1 MQITT
6 YGMVL
11 REKTIEDDRLLTI
24 LTKEYGVIFAYAR
37 GAKRLRGKLVSS
49 TEQLCYSRFV
59 LFKNKD
65 RYSVDSAEADTIF
78 FGVRQDIEKLA
89 LASYFCELCI
99 QAIPRE
105 EPAEEYLRLLL
116 NSLYFLENGK
126 RSPLVLKPVF
136 ELRLLTLAGFMPDL
150 LGCRE
155 CGAFEDPQMKFL
167 PRTGELLC
175 GACAPEP
182 GEGVPIPVPPGV
194 LTAMR
199 HIIYSEFDK
208 LFRFSLDEGGL
219 RQLAAVSESY
229 LIAQLDLR
237 LPTLD
242 FYNSLFRGR

>member
-65 RYSVDSAEADTIF
+65 RYTVDAADSDTIF
-78 FGVRQDIEKLA
+78 FGIRQDIEKLA
-89 LASYFCELCI
+89 LASYFCELFA
-99 QAIPRE
+99 QAAPRE

-116 NSLYFLENGK
+116 NCLAFLDSGK
-126 RSPLVLKPVF
+126 RSPLFLKPVL

-155 CGAFEDPQMKFL
+155 CGAFESPNMGFL
-167 PRTGELLC
+167 PQTGELIC
-175 GACAPEP
+175 GDCQAQSEQGFA
-182 GEGVPIPVPPGV
+182 IPVSPGV

-199 HIIYSEFDK
+199 HIIYSEFEK
-208 LFRFSLDEGGL
+208 LFRFSLEEGGL
-219 RQLAAVSESY
+219 RQLSAISEKY
-229 LIAQLDLR
+229 LLYQLDLR
-237 LPTLD
+237 FPTLD
-242 FYNSLFRGR
+242 FYHSLFLGQ

>member
-89 LASYFCELCI
+89 HAACWGDVRNGTLGGFVKLN
-99 QAIPRE
+99 E
-105 EPAEEYLRLLL
+105 EDVANIYRLML
-116 NSLYFLENGK
+116 
-126 RSPLVLKPVF
+126 
-136 ELRLLTLAGFMPDL
+136 
-150 LGCRE
+150 
-155 CGAFEDPQMKFL
+155 
-167 PRTGELLC
+167 
-175 GACAPEP
+175 
-182 GEGVPIPVPPGV
+182 
-194 LTAMR
+194 
-199 HIIYSEFDK
+199 
-208 LFRFSLDEGGL
+208 
-219 RQLAAVSESY
+219 
-229 LIAQLDLR
+229 
-237 LPTLD
+237 
-242 FYNSLFRGR
+242 

>member
-1 MQITT
+1 M
-6 YGMVL
+6 
-11 REKTIEDDRLLTI
+11 
-24 LTKEYGVIFAYAR
+24 
-37 GAKRLRGKLVSS
+37 
-49 TEQLCYSRFV
+49 
-59 LFKNKD
+59 
-65 RYSVDSAEADTIF
+65 
-78 FGVRQDIEKLA
+78 
-89 LASYFCELCI
+89 
-99 QAIPRE
+99 
-105 EPAEEYLRLLL
+105 
-116 NSLYFLENGK
+116 
-126 RSPLVLKPVF
+126 
-136 ELRLLTLAGFMPDL
+136 TLAGFMPDL

-155 CGAFEDPQMKFL
+155 CGTFEDPQMKFL

>member
-116 NSLYFLENGK
+116 NSLHFLENGK
-126 RSPLVLKPVF
+126 RSPLFLKPVF

-155 CGAFEDPQMKFL
+155 CISFRMFKN
-167 PRTGELLC
+167 
-175 GACAPEP
+175 
-182 GEGVPIPVPPGV
+182 GVSSLSPLMVST
-194 LTAMR
+194 LSLMAM
-199 HIIYSEFDK
+199 
-208 LFRFSLDEGGL
+208 
-219 RQLAAVSESY
+219 
-229 LIAQLDLR
+229 
-237 LPTLD
+237 
-242 FYNSLFRGR
+242 